1 MMDALL
7 SLLAKKGAILVPA
20 FVGGLVD
27 YLNQLQTGRKQF
39 RVGGLMIHLFS
50 ALFFG
55 WAVGVSA
62 AALGYSADLVSVA
75 GGAGGFLGV
84 RVADLVSIWV
94 SGDRRR
100 KP

>member
-1 MMDALL
+1 MIDAILTA
-7 SLLAKKGAILVPA
+7 LAKKGAILLPA

-27 YLNQLQTGRKQF
+27 YLNQLQAGRKSF
-39 RVGGLMIHLFS
+39 RISGLLIHLVS

-62 AALGYSADLVSVA
+62 SELNYSADLVSVA

-84 RVADLVSIWV
+84 RVADLVAIWV

-100 KP
+100 K

>member
-1 MMDALL
+1 MIDAIVAA
-7 SLLAKKGAILVPA
+7 LAKKGAILIPA
-20 FVGGLVD
+20 LMGGLVD
-27 YLNQLQTGRKQF
+27 YLNQLQAGRKSYKF
-39 RVGGLMIHLFS
+39 SGLLIHLVS

-62 AALGYSADLVSVA
+62 AELSYSKDFVSVA

-84 RVADLVSIWV
+84 RVADLVAIWI

-100 KP
+100 K